1 MCVPF
6 LCVNVHYTNNLHC
19 HFPSNLDEYDGQSL
33 AGSEAGSYGPAR
45 LHDYQTFLHD
55 LPCHTIRSQS
65 QEIGACLVVRLA
77 TLQDSQTFLHDL
89 TCHTLSVWYSLKPS
103 SDQRFKKKRYEYH
116 IKRYIHFI
124 YYYYYY
130 YTISEPGNRGLSR
143 SKTGPTTRF
152 GGAML
157 STLYHSRL
165 HVCLYLLNAEIPHSS
180 CVARDMNYTK

>member
-6 LCVNVHYTNNLHC
+6 LSVNVYYTNNLHC

-89 TCHTLSVWYSLKPS
+89 TCHTIRSQSQEIGACLVVRLATQQDSTVRCSLLC
-103 SDQRFKKKRYEYH
+103 
-116 IKRYIHFI
+116 II
-124 YYYYYY
+124 
-130 YTISEPGNRGLSR
+130 
-143 SKTGPTTRF
+143 
-152 GGAML
+152 
-157 STLYHSRL
+157 
-165 HVCLYLLNAEIPHSS
+165 HVCTFVYICSMRQFLTV
-180 CVARDMNYTK
+180 VALRVT